1 MSAIP
6 AVLLH
11 PLASTP
17 TQHLRPKEVG
27 HEGTG
32 RACAPWLIARGR
44 SLDVPRLDRVALH
57 HSSFGSD
64 AASARFATILV
75 ELGIANP
82 SDWEAC
88 AGEPAKFL
96 RRTLDRFVRSHGESE
111 IDEAFELSVTL
122 STDPHEWCESEDE
135 PDGSQIFLCVEASSC
150 GFVNLAP
157 ALALCENEH
166 PRLPATF
173 ARMFL
178 NSVGS
183 HFRIYDDR
191 DAEEHIS
198 ILEDNYEPEADGEER
213 AGLPDRNKILPP
225 CMKRKPLGGK
235 GLKAMLSRMTPKSRA
250 ARLLRATL
258 ADDVVKITDF
268 GTAKILQFG
277 TAQTAHVM
285 GTPSYMSPEQVKG
298 KPVDGRSDI
307 FSLGVVLYELMTGE
321 KPFPGENIT
330 TVIYKIINEEP
341 VPPRSLD
348 SSIHPGLSAVIS
360 RALAKDPAARYQSCH
375 ELLSALKNYHEMM
388 SPEATVRMAPVGSP
402 PAKGISRSGGQP
414 SRI

>member
-6 AVLLH
+6 AVLPN
-11 PLASTP
+11 PLTSTP
-17 TQHLRPKEVG
+17 TQHLRPKKVG

-82 SDWEAC
+82 SDWEGC

-96 RRTLDRFVRSHGESE
+96 RCTIDRFVRSHGESE

-135 PDGSQIFLCVEASSC
+135 PDGSQMFLYLEASSC

-178 NSVGS
+178 NSIGS
-183 HFRIYDDR
+183 CFRIYDDR

-225 CMKRKPLGGK
+225 CMKQRPLGGK
-235 GLKAMLSRMTPKSRA
+235 GLKAMLSRMAPKSRA

-258 ADDVVKITDF
+258 ELKRVSDRVKLPEIPEPVRELFCDCNPPVPVLLAIYQLGDAIEACFDDERQSMLEVTPEPWPLIPFDGTDLESVRKAFDCF
-268 GTAKILQFG
+268 G
-277 TAQTAHVM
+277 
-285 GTPSYMSPEQVKG
+285 
-298 KPVDGRSDI
+298 
-307 FSLGVVLYELMTGE
+307 GVLDTLVAARRVLNLV
-321 KPFPGENIT
+321 PGWEAIRG
-330 TVIYKIINEEP
+330 NEEK
-341 VPPRSLD
+341 RS
-348 SSIHPGLSAVIS
+348 
-360 RALAKDPAARYQSCH
+360 
-375 ELLSALKNYHEMM
+375 
-388 SPEATVRMAPVGSP
+388 
-402 PAKGISRSGGQP
+402 
-414 SRI
+414 

>member
-1 MSAIP
+1 MSAVP

-17 TQHLRPKEVG
+17 AQHLRPKEVG

-57 HSSFGSD
+57 LSSFGSD

-157 ALALCENEH
+157 ALALCENEL
-166 PRLPATF
+166 PRLRRPRRGRAH
-173 ARMFL
+173 L
-178 NSVGS
+178 NSRRQLRTRGGWRGACGATGS
-183 HFRIYDDR
+183 QQDSASLHETKATGRQG
-191 DAEEHIS
+191 
-198 ILEDNYEPEADGEER
+198 PEG
-213 AGLPDRNKILPP
+213 
-225 CMKRKPLGGK
+225 
-235 GLKAMLSRMTPKSRA
+235 
-250 ARLLRATL
+250 
-258 ADDVVKITDF
+258 
-268 GTAKILQFG
+268 
-277 TAQTAHVM
+277 H
-285 GTPSYMSPEQVKG
+285 
-298 KPVDGRSDI
+298 
-307 FSLGVVLYELMTGE
+307 
-321 KPFPGENIT
+321 
-330 TVIYKIINEEP
+330 
-341 VPPRSLD
+341 
-348 SSIHPGLSAVIS
+348 AV
-360 RALAKDPAARYQSCH
+360 
-375 ELLSALKNYHEMM
+375 
-388 SPEATVRMAPVGSP
+388 
-402 PAKGISRSGGQP
+402 
-414 SRI
+414 

>member
-1 MSAIP
+1 MSAVP

-27 HEGTG
+27 QEVTG

-64 AASARFATILV
+64 AGSARFATILV

-96 RRTLDRFVRSHGESE
+96 RCTLDRFVRRHGESE

-122 STDPHEWCESEDE
+122 STDPHEWCESEEE

-183 HFRIYDDR
+183 HFRVYDDR

-225 CMKRKPLGGK
+225 CMKRKPLDGK
-235 GLKAMLSRMTPKSRA
+235 GLKAMLSRMTPQEPSSTSAASNSRTQA
-250 ARLLRATL
+250 GIRQGKASGDPGTRPRTVLRLQSSSSGSASDLPIGRCHRGVFRGRAPIDAG
-258 ADDVVKITDF
+258 AD
-268 GTAKILQFG
+268 
-277 TAQTAHVM
+277 
-285 GTPSYMSPEQVKG
+285 
-298 KPVDGRSDI
+298 
-307 FSLGVVLYELMTGE
+307 TG
-321 KPFPGENIT
+321 
-330 TVIYKIINEEP
+330 
-341 VPPRSLD
+341 
-348 SSIHPGLSAVIS
+348 
-360 RALAKDPAARYQSCH
+360 ALAAD
-375 ELLSALKNYHEMM
+375 SAQ
-388 SPEATVRMAPVGSP
+388 RDGS
-402 PAKGISRSGGQP
+402 
-414 SRI
+414 

>member
-6 AVLLH
+6 AVLPN
-11 PLASTP
+11 PLASAP
-17 TQHLRPKEVG
+17 TQHPRPKRVG
-27 HEGTG
+27 HQGTG

-82 SDWEAC
+82 SDWKAC

-96 RRTLDRFVRSHGESE
+96 RRTLDRFVRIHGESE

-122 STDPHEWCESEDE
+122 STDPHKWCESEDE
-135 PDGSQIFLCVEASSC
+135 PDGTQMFLYVEASSC
-150 GFVNLAP
+150 GFVNLGP
-157 ALALCENEH
+157 ALAVCEKEH

-173 ARMFL
+173 ARLFL

-198 ILEDNYEPEADGEER
+198 ILEDNYDAEADGGER
-213 AGLPDRNKILPP
+213 TELPDRNKILPA
-225 CMKRKPLGGK
+225 CMKQKLFGRK
-235 GLKAMLSRMTPKSRA
+235 GLKAMLSRIAPKSRA

-258 ADDVVKITDF
+258 ELERVSDRIKLPEIPEPVRDLFCDCNPPVPILLAIYQLGDAIEASFDDERQWMLEMTPEPWPLIPFNGTDRENTRQAF
-268 GTAKILQFG
+268 DCLGGALDTLVA
-277 TAQTAHVM
+277 ARHVLDL
-285 GTPSYMSPEQVKG
+285 V
-298 KPVDGRSDI
+298 
-307 FSLGVVLYELMTGE
+307 
-321 KPFPGENIT
+321 PGWEPIRG
-330 TVIYKIINEEP
+330 NEEKRP
-341 VPPRSLD
+341 
-348 SSIHPGLSAVIS
+348 
-360 RALAKDPAARYQSCH
+360 
-375 ELLSALKNYHEMM
+375 
-388 SPEATVRMAPVGSP
+388 
-402 PAKGISRSGGQP
+402 
-414 SRI
+414 

>member
-1 MSAIP
+1 MSAVP

-17 TQHLRPKEVG
+17 AQHLRPKEVG

-135 PDGSQIFLCVEASSC
+135 PDGSQMFLYVEASSC
-150 GFVNLAP
+150 GFVNLGP
-157 ALALCENEH
+157 ALSLCEKEH

-173 ARMFL
+173 GRLLL
-178 NSVGS
+178 NSIGS
-183 HFRIYDDR
+183 CFRIYDDR

-198 ILEDNYEPEADGEER
+198 ILEDNYDVEADGEER
-213 AGLPDRNKILPP
+213 AGASGSQQDS
-225 CMKRKPLGGK
+225 
-235 GLKAMLSRMTPKSRA
+235 AAVYEKSPSA
-250 ARLLRATL
+250 ARA
-258 ADDVVKITDF
+258 
-268 GTAKILQFG
+268 
-277 TAQTAHVM
+277 
-285 GTPSYMSPEQVKG
+285 
-298 KPVDGRSDI
+298 
-307 FSLGVVLYELMTGE
+307 
-321 KPFPGENIT
+321 
-330 TVIYKIINEEP
+330 
-341 VPPRSLD
+341 
-348 SSIHPGLSAVIS
+348 
-360 RALAKDPAARYQSCH
+360 
-375 ELLSALKNYHEMM
+375 
-388 SPEATVRMAPVGSP
+388 
-402 PAKGISRSGGQP
+402 
-414 SRI
+414 